1 MMLKTMMLTWTV
13 WQTSHNS
20 DVAVIKRSPAM

>member
-13 WQTSHNS
+13 WQTTNNS